1 MALLHDKFVQIETLP
16 DLQQLIG
23 YTEDGETSLLELKSI
38 REELKKSNRQEYK
51 ALLAKEICAFLN
63 SNDGI
68 VAWGA
73 DFDRDTKKLVIS
85 NESSMN
91 LADEFDR
98 LLPQMIDPVP
108 TGIETKLIH
117 DKSNGECLIIFV
129 PRGELAPY
137 RVGDWE
143 CVDKKRILNRYF
155 MRSGTQSVKIPE
167 AIVRSMYLAN
177 GRMPRIT
184 CSVDVRILDDHSISL
199 NTVISPDKT
208 TFVNNYYCTR
218 DVVLLGGSLEV
229 INIRKESDSWES
241 MDLLFGRISEKP
253 IYPGEEA
260 YAIDSNKVLT
270 HDDRYNDFMFLSG
283 LNDNNADAE
292 SGRAPFKEQF
302 HNLYV
307 RSDIFKQIFAVATR
321 TTFACQN
328 VPAKTNTKLFIIG
341 NIGLRN
347 EIAEL
352 DEAQFSRRKVME
364 PLEKKYD
371 AEIYI
376 PTTYPDALIVDDLAS
391 GAIHMEPDKI
401 RIKLSHVDN
410 TLRFLTRDK

>member
-1 MALLHDKFVQIETLP
+1 
-16 DLQQLIG
+16 
-23 YTEDGETSLLELKSI
+23 
-38 REELKKSNRQEYK
+38 
-51 ALLAKEICAFLN
+51 
-63 SNDGI
+63 
-68 VAWGA
+68 
-73 DFDRDTKKLVIS
+73 
-85 NESSMN
+85 
-91 LADEFDR
+91 
-98 LLPQMIDPVP
+98 
-108 TGIETKLIH
+108 
-117 DKSNGECLIIFV
+117 
-129 PRGELAPY
+129 
-137 RVGDWE
+137 
-143 CVDKKRILNRYF
+143 
-155 MRSGTQSVKIPE
+155 
-167 AIVRSMYLAN
+167 
-177 GRMPRIT
+177 
-184 CSVDVRILDDHSISL
+184 
-199 NTVISPDKT
+199 
-208 TFVNNYYCTR
+208 
-218 DVVLLGGSLEV
+218 
-229 INIRKESDSWES
+229 